1 MQRTVR
7 VAAFVFGLISS
18 SVVIAA
24 GISLFSAL
32 TRFSEFVYVA
42 LACGLGF
49 FGLRVLFGCSPHQC
63 VHGSPALRASAGG
76 AFLLGASFSMI
87 LSPCCGPVIAALGSV
102 AAGNTFDVRAATL
115 VVAFAA
121 GHAVPLLAAG
131 SGAARVRGVLQNHS
145 LSAASSV
152 VAGGLMIALASY
164 YALLA

>member
-1 MQRTVR
+1 
-7 VAAFVFGLISS
+7 
-18 SVVIAA
+18 
-24 GISLFSAL
+24 
-32 TRFSEFVYVA
+32 
-42 LACGLGF
+42 
-49 FGLRVLFGCSPHQC
+49 
-63 VHGSPALRASAGG
+63 
-76 AFLLGASFSMI
+76 MI